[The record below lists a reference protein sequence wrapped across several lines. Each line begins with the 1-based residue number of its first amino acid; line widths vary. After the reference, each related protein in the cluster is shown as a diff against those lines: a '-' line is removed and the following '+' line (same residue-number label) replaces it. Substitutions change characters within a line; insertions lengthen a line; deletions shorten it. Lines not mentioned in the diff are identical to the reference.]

1 MREASGQ
8 AQLTTFLLQQRHCC
22 AALKDNGRR
31 IWGQRAGEQAWP
43 WEASA
48 SRHSKAPTLP
58 FGHVLVIPGVSTG
71 IRSGDEFLQNKYFL
85 KQSHIILIWFKPEMP
100 PNGSCTKA
108 W

>member
-8 AQLTTFLLQQRHCC
+8 AQLITFLLQQRHGC
-22 AALKDNGRR
+22 AALKDNGSR

-48 SRHSKAPTLP
+48 SRHSKASTLP
-58 FGHVLVIPGVSTG
+58 FRHVLVIQGLSTG
-71 IRSGDEFLQNKYFL
+71 IGSGDEFLQNKYFL
-85 KQSHIILIWFKPEMP
+85 KQSHIILIWFEPEMP
-100 PNGSCTKA
+100 PSGSCAKE